1 MLLLLLDAD
10 VIIDLHRL
18 GVWKHVIKNHNIHIP
33 SIILH
38 REVYHYE
45 DEKGRR
51 YPIDLEREIG
61 VTINELSCLAE
72 ELLSFKEQ
80 FDCVFQEELHDGE
93 KEALVVLQKQED
105 LLLCTCDHAAIKALA
120 LLDLS
125 AQGISFENLLKKT
138 GINKK
143 LEFKHTEKRFKRCLS
158 EGSIMRIQERGL
170 GKIKRKK

>member
-10 VIIDLHRL
+10 VIIDLHKL
-18 GVWKHVIKNHNIHIP
+18 GLWKQITKNHQINIP

-51 YPIDLEREIG
+51 YPIDLEKEVG
-61 VTINELSCLAE
+61 VTINELSCSAK

-80 FDCVFQEELHDGE
+80 LDCVFQEELHDGE
-93 KEALVVLQKQED
+93 KEALVLLQKQEN
-105 LLLCTCDHAAIKALA
+105 LLLCTCDHAAIKTLA

-158 EGSIMRIQERGL
+158 EGNIMRIQERGL
-170 GKIKRKK
+170 KQKRE